1 MATQDIINII
11 TINEIPVGKIE
22 TFTYLGSLFRQEAKC
37 DNDIKAKLGKGQGL
51 LSSLKTLWKSHSI
64 GIPTKI
70 RLLKSFVWPV
80 VSYGWCW
87 MLKSTDEDRIKSF
100 EMKAFKSHGWTKGL
114 MIGY

>member
-64 GIPTKI
+64 GIPTQI
-70 RLLKSFVWPV
+70 
-80 VSYGWCW
+80 
-87 MLKSTDEDRIKSF
+87 
-100 EMKAFKSHGWTKGL
+100 
-114 MIGY
+114 